1 MYGYRGN
8 RGIISNFLGT
18 LLAGYLIGQLLPLG
32 VLFNAIGQNI
42 DNVVQPV
49 QRSVRR

>member
-18 LLAGYLIGQLLPLG
+18 LLAGYLIGQILPFGSLA
-32 VLFNAIGQNI
+32 NAIGQNI
-42 DNVVQPV
+42 DNLSKQEQVK
-49 QRSVRR
+49 R